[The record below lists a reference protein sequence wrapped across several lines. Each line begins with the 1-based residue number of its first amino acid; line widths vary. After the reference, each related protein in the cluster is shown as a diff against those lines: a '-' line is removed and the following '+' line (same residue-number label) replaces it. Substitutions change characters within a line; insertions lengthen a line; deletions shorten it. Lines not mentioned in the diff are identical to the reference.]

1 MTDIE
6 IANQITDTMNL
17 FLQGFAM
24 LSTVIFAYIA
34 GAFYF
39 LNRAPF
45 FTKVMSFI
53 FLVFAVSFILI
64 NMMGAFYH
72 YMALADQV
80 DLRVQ
85 DGNASFLIEAVYEG
99 RTREMA
105 FLGLWTIAPVGLG
118 TLAMCFWMT
127 FFWHQRQPIDAPSLD
142 AQL

>member
-1 MTDIE
+1 MTDFE

-72 YMALADQV
+72 YMAS
-80 DLRVQ
+80 
-85 DGNASFLIEAVYEG
+85 SFPTYTVNPFSSRYHSYSRFCLPC
-99 RTREMA
+99 RS
-105 FLGLWTIAPVGLG
+105 TIC
-118 TLAMCFWMT
+118 TYYW
-127 FFWHQRQPIDAPSLD
+127 
-142 AQL
+142 

>member
-1 MTDIE
+1 MTDFE

-24 LSTVIFAYIA
+24 LSTVVFAYIA

-80 DLRVQ
+80 DLRVAA
-85 DGNASFLIEAVYEG
+85 GNASFLIEAVHEG

-118 TLAMCFWMT
+118 TVAMCFWMT
-127 FFWHQRQPIDAPSLD
+127 FFWHPRESLD
-142 AQL
+142 ASGPDVPV